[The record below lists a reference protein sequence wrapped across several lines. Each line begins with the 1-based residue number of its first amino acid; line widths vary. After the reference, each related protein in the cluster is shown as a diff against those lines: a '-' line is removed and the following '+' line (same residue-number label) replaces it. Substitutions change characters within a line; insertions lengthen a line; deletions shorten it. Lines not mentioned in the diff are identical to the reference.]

1 MDLRSVNMCID
12 ASNRLNLFAETID
25 KHNNELDNC
34 GNLSHT
40 QRMLDLKRAEKRVLE
55 YVNTLI
61 GKESSISIPHLSRT
75 LLLAEDVITV
85 ILERNGMNVYEGED
99 EEE

>member
-1 MDLRSVNMCID
+1 MDLRSVEMCTD
-12 ASNRLNLFAETID
+12 ASHRMNLLTKTID

-55 YVNTLI
+55 YVNILI
-61 GKESSISIPHLSRT
+61 GKESSISIPQLSKT
-75 LLLAEDVITV
+75 LLLAEDVITI
-85 ILERNGMNVYEGED
+85 ILEKNGMDIYEGE
-99 EEE
+99 EEEE